1 MSNRL
6 PEISRQARNDG
17 RDRLEMTEETNS
29 KRQEWINLKK
39 LEIPNF
45 KHQTFIYFCS
55 MKTPSNSVRDC
66 RKYYANR
73 LESVYGSSEA
83 NALIMILLEH
93 YFNIDKIKIAMEPE
107 LRLSESELL
116 TLHFAVKELLKNK
129 PIQYI
134 IGETEFC
141 GLRFFVNENVLIPRP
156 ETEEIVNMIVARKD
170 KEDVTSR
177 KDKNMSSCK
186 DKNMSSCRDKN
197 MSSCRDK
204 NMSSC
209 RDKACLVPSGCHIL
223 DIGTGS
229 GCIAISLAKLL
240 KDSIVTAVDISEK
253 ALEVTK
259 KNAEANGVNVRFICD
274 DILNPK
280 NPELIDNQF
289 DIIVS
294 NPPYV
299 CESEKSAMRA
309 NVLDH
314 EPSTALF
321 VSDNDPL
328 IFYRKILEFAQKTLK
343 PNGQIWFEINEKFGK
358 ETAALCREMGFG
370 NVENIKDFRGK
381 ERVVRAKAQQ
391 NAQFHHPHIGEDLGG
406 FGRGCD

>member
-1 MSNRL
+1 
-6 PEISRQARNDG
+6 
-17 RDRLEMTEETNS
+17 
-29 KRQEWINLKK
+29 
-39 LEIPNF
+39 
-45 KHQTFIYFCS
+45 

-66 RKYYANR
+66 RKHYASQ
-73 LESVYGSSEA
+73 LELIYGSSEA

-129 PIQYI
+129 PIQYT

-141 GLRFFVNENVLIPRP
+141 GMRFFVDENVLIPRP
-156 ETEEIVNMIVARKD
+156 ETQEMVENIVSSAETD
-170 KEDVTSR
+170 ED
-177 KDKNMSSCK
+177 
-186 DKNMSSCRDKN
+186 
-197 MSSCRDK
+197 
-204 NMSSC
+204 
-209 RDKACLVPSGCHIL
+209 PSLSPSFRPKRSGVEKSPANVSIL

-253 ALEVTK
+253 ALEVAK

-328 IFYRKILEFAQKTLK
+328 LFYRKILEFAQKALK
-343 PNGQIWFEINEKFGK
+343 HNGEIWFEINEKFGK